1 MNENG
6 FDLSSI
12 TPDALS
18 GAISQLTRNPQLL
31 SSIASMIGAPP
42 PPTAQPSVETAADD
56 SEEKAEKAEK
66 SEAPKD
72 MLATLAPLLSG
83 GIKRTPG
90 EERRDALL
98 CALKPYMSGR
108 RAEMIEYIL
117 KYGKFGDILKK
128 LK

>member
-42 PPTAQPSVETAADD
+42 PPNAQPSVETAADD

-108 RAEMIEYIL
+108 GAEMIEYIL

>member
-31 SSIASMIGAPP
+31 SSIASMIGVPP
-42 PPTAQPSVETAADD
+42 PPNVQPSVETAADD
-56 SEEKAEKAEK
+56 SEEKAEK

>member
-6 FDLSSI
+6 FDLSLI

-18 GAISQLTRNPQLL
+18 GAISQLTQNPQLL
-31 SSIASMIGAPP
+31 SSIAAMIGAPP
-42 PPTAQPSVETAADD
+42 PPNAETAVETATGD
-56 SEEKAEKAEK
+56 AEKAD
-66 SEAPKD
+66 APKD

-108 RAEMIEYIL
+108 RSEMIDYIL
-117 KYGKFGDILKK
+117 KYGKFGDMLKK

>member
-31 SSIASMIGAPP
+31 SSIASMMGAPP
-42 PPTAQPSVETAADD
+42 PPNAQPSVETAADD
-56 SEEKAEKAEK
+56 SEEKAEK

-83 GIKRTPG
+83 GIKRAPG

-117 KYGKFGDILKK
+117 KYGKIGDILKK

>member
-1 MNENG
+1 MNESG

-31 SSIASMIGAPP
+31 SSIASMIGAPAP
-42 PPTAQPSVETAADD
+42 PNADTAAEA
-56 SEEKAEKAEK
+56 SVSTAEK

-83 GIKRTPG
+83 GIKRSPE

>member
-42 PPTAQPSVETAADD
+42 PPNAQPSVETAADD